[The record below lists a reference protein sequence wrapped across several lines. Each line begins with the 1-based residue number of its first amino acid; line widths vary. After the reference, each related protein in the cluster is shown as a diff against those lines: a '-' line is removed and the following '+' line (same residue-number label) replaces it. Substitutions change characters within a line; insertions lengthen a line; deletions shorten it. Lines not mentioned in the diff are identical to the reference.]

1 MSIRCRG
8 IHAAARLHRVA
19 ITKKGQNYELKINVV
34 KFIISIHC
42 LFFYLLFFLPTYLPH
57 NAIVRQQGDF
67 LQHVLWAMCLV
78 FIYFVVIVFQNLI
91 GLFESNTL

>member
-42 LFFYLLFFLPTYLPH
+42 LFFYLLFFLPTYLP
-57 NAIVRQQGDF
+57 
-67 LQHVLWAMCLV
+67 
-78 FIYFVVIVFQNLI
+78 FIYFALYSTFLNML
-91 GLFESNTL
+91 GSL